1 MGGAL
6 LALIVTCVIA
16 IATDTDS
23 FMKGY
28 EQGSSG
34 H

>member
-1 MGGAL
+1 MGGF
-6 LALIVTCVIA
+6 LAGLIATCVIA

-23 FMKGY
+23 FIQGY